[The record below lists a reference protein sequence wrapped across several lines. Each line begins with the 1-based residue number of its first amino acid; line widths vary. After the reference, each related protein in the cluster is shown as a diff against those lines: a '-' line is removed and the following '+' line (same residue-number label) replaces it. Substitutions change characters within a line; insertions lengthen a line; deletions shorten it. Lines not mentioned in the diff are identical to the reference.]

1 MHFFDSST
9 SKSAPNVTCFNFFTC
24 KCASRHSG
32 VQLFISHL
40 ARWLRTRR
48 FSEPT
53 FDPPEPQ
60 IIGKTQCFAT
70 FLPFRTPGSSFFW
83 LLLFADLLSSS
94 LLFSSLTLPTSAFHL
109 SILSEVWLLNF
120 LRLYECIY
128 DKTALCA
135 RRQEMKIQQYG
146 GSGCAPFCN
155 GHTWAKVQITDLL
168 TRTCWLGWSPRH
180 VKCRSACKLDS
191 PNYHINDVSSFIRLR
206 ACISI
211 VHFYHIEYSKLS
223 TKHQILTDRI
233 LSYLHKTDRIFHGPG
248 KTTSRT
254 YVKCFKKVGIDSHK

>member
-1 MHFFDSST
+1 MLNLPSAKPRLMKAVFRDNPLLPDRWKSTALQSVSVIDCWCEIVPT
-9 SKSAPNVTCFNFFTC
+9 SKMVRA
-24 KCASRHSG
+24 
-32 VQLFISHL
+32 
-40 ARWLRTRR
+40 
-48 FSEPT
+48 
-53 FDPPEPQ
+53 
-60 IIGKTQCFAT
+60 AT
-70 FLPFRTPGSSFFW
+70 NT
-83 LLLFADLLSSS
+83 ADN
-94 LLFSSLTLPTSAFHL
+94 H
-109 SILSEVWLLNF
+109 E
-120 LRLYECIY
+120 
-128 DKTALCA
+128 KTALCA
-135 RRQEMKIQQYG
+135 RPQEMKIQQYG